1 MPADQERL
9 IFAILAMI
17 IIPMLFD
24 DARYDD
30 DHAGE
35 PRDDHAGDDDEGGGD
50 QEMIEDFGRK
60 VRPEPAP

>member
-1 MPADQERL
+1 
-9 IFAILAMI
+9 MI

-30 DHAGE
+30 DDAGE

>member
-1 MPADQERL
+1 MPADQKRL

-60 VRPEPAP
+60 VPPEPAP

>member
-1 MPADQERL
+1 
-9 IFAILAMI
+9 MI